1 MADAVDVLINGDG
14 GENAASASSI
24 KAYSY
29 DELVD
34 FWNGFAPYEL
44 NTILASSDAAAKILK
59 LQEFRDANA
68 GLNFHGTGKM
78 VTPFGAELIKTS
90 HIKTAG
96 SLIGLDKSCAL
107 EHVKVGDIET
117 DYGKLVDRQLEQ
129 ISITSING
137 FAKIIKDASKVLNVA
152 ASSSGT

>member
-1 MADAVDVLINGDG
+1 MPLRLQASKHTAMMSLWIFGTVLHRM
-14 GENAASASSI
+14 SS
-24 KAYSY
+24 
-29 DELVD
+29 
-34 FWNGFAPYEL
+34 
-44 NTILASSDAAAKILK
+44 
-59 LQEFRDANA
+59 
-68 GLNFHGTGKM
+68 
-78 VTPFGAELIKTS
+78 TPFSHHRTLRQKSSSFRSSATRMPVSISTVRAKWLRPSVRSLLKHLIS
-90 HIKTAG
+90 G

-152 ASSSGT
+152 TSSSGT